1 MRLAYRFAYFG
12 GGFLIGIII
21 LFFFLSGKKTSC
33 DYLPNARVLKQI
45 RLNDRTIS
53 DQANQFLISKGIDT
67 SAISEVLLNGDVLFS
82 ESEKEKKPC
91 AEYLIEGDV
100 SNIVKNTE
108 GKLLKLKIEYCAEK
122 STVLNAELISE

>member
-12 GGFLIGIII
+12 GGFTLGIII
-21 LFFFLSGKKTSC
+21 LIFFLSGKKTSC

-45 RLNDRTIS
+45 RLNDRVIS
-53 DQANQFLISKGIDT
+53 EKANQFLIAKGIDT
-67 SAISEVLLNGDVLFS
+67 SAVSEILLNGDVLFS

-91 AEYLIEGDV
+91 PEYVIEGDV
-100 SNIVKNTE
+100 SEIVSNTL
-108 GKLLKLKIEYCAEK
+108 GKLLKLKVEYCDEI